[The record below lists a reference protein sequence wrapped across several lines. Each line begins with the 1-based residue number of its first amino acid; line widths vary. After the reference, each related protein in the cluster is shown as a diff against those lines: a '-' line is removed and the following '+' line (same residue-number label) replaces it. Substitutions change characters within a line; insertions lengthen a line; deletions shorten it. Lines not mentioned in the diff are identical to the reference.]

1 MIKKLIVLDTETTGL
16 EVDQG
21 HRIIEIGAVLLEDRK
36 KTDQHFHTYLNPQR
50 AIDEEAQK
58 VHGISNEKVK
68 NEPEFSE
75 IAESFLEFVQGSVLI
90 IHNAPFDLGFL
101 NSELKRAS
109 SEYPLLEEICEIEDS
124 LLLARSKFPGQRN
137 SLDALSNRFEVG
149 GYDRSFHGALLD
161 ANILADVFMHLT
173 GGQSKFEF
181 LSAQGNVSFK
191 DSSATN
197 SINFDELPIAKIS
210 LSSNDMAAH
219 ESRLKQIES
228 DNELTAVWNQS

>member
-181 LSAQGNVSFK
+181 LSAQGNVSSK